1 LIEFVVRARKAPTEA
16 SKFLGEAGRDAHVEY
31 LTQIL
36 VNTLFVS
43 KGHRED
49 VCLTYVFEGSAD
61 FSRAISFRGD
71 TIGMIGDQTEKGLL
85 QLIARCL
92 AAGAGLSKDASI
104 KTEQGILISATSF
117 ERLVKQYQETRPI
130 FLLDKKGS
138 DVRQMELP
146 DDAVFLLTD
155 HIPMPPKAA
164 KSLVRR
170 GVKPLSLG
178 PVMLHASQC
187 VVLIQNEY
195 DRLG

>member
-1 LIEFVVRARKAPTEA
+1 MIEFVVRARKAPTDA
-16 SKFLGEAGRDAHVEY
+16 SKFLGEAGREAHVEY

-85 QLIARCL
+85 QLFARCL
-92 AAGAGLSKDASI
+92 AAGAGLAKDAA
-104 KTEQGILISATSF
+104 TTTDQGILISAISF
-117 ERLVKQYQETRPI
+117 ERLVKRYQETRPVYV
-130 FLLDKKGS
+130 LDKKGS
-138 DVRQMELP
+138 DVRQVELL
-146 DDAVFLLTD
+146 DNAVFLLTD

-164 KSLVRR
+164 KSLIRR
-170 GVKPLSLG
+170 GVTPLSLG